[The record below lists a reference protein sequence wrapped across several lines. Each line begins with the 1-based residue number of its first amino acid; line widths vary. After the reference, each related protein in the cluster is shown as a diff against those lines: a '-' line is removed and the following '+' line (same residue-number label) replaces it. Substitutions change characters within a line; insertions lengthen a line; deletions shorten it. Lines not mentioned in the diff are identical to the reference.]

1 MAVFTV
7 LYPAVDGAKFDLDYY
22 EATHIPLVKDAFA
35 ATGLESVQVLK
46 GVAGAGGA
54 PPPYLMMVNL
64 TFRDATALHA
74 SLGGPRAAEVMADV
88 ANFTD
93 IQPIAQISAVR

>member
-22 EATHIPLVKDAFA
+22 EATHIPLVKDAFT

-46 GVAGAGGA
+46 GLAGGGGGPA
-54 PPPYLMMVNL
+54 PYLVMVNL
-64 TFRDATALHA
+64 TFRDAAALRA
-74 SLGGPRAAEVMADV
+74 SLTGPRGAEVMADV
-88 ANFTD
+88 AKFTD
-93 IQPIAQISAVR
+93 IQPIAQISEPR